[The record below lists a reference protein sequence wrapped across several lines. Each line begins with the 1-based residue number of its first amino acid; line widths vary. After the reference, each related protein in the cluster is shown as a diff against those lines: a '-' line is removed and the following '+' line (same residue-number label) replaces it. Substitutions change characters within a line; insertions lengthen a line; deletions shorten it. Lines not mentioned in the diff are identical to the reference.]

1 MTLFSSYN
9 GVLGTGSQINRS
21 TVAPPPPN
29 AAGVG
34 TDKKQRDK
42 EIGGIGSHIDPTKPL
57 SGTWKWAA
65 VLGGGGILTH
75 VEMRR

>member
-1 MTLFSSYN
+1 MEFW
-9 GVLGTGSQINRS
+9 VLAVKLIVVQLPH
-21 TVAPPPPN
+21 PPPPN